1 MIFQLDISAINV
13 DSDLSNEKHRLTL
26 MVHAFLICRLYN
38 IGVIGSVMEPVIS
51 PTKLE

>member
-26 MVHAFLICRLYN
+26 MIHTFLIVRLNN
-38 IGVIGSVMEPVIS
+38 ILG
-51 PTKLE
+51 